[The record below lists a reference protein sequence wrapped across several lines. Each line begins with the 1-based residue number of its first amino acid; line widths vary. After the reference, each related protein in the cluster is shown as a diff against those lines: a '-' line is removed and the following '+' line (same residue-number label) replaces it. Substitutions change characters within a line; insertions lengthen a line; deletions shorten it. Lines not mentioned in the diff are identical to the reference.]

1 MIVIASAAAIFFGSI
16 AFIGLHISRS
26 ICNGIAPADDGP
38 PPGRAPSAVLVAGS
52 MLIGAA
58 LVLLHAPPLQIGIG
72 AIVIFALV
80 ACWFSDAL
88 CGIVPDLFTL
98 VPLAALLL
106 FSFAKRDWGT
116 IASAA
121 IVFLPFAGAAF
132 FSRGYGMGWGDAK
145 LVALSGAALG
155 APLALFALT
164 LACAAA
170 AAGHWLLRRARTPIA
185 FAPYIAAATAIALPL
200 GLAR

>member
-1 MIVIASAAAIFFGSI
+1 MIVLAVAAALFFGSI
-16 AFIGLHISRS
+16 AFIGLQVSRS
-26 ICNGIAPADDGP
+26 VCTGIAPADDGP
-38 PPGRAPSAVLVAGS
+38 APGRAPAPVLVIGS
-52 MLIGAA
+52 MLVGAA
-58 LVLLHAPPLQIGIG
+58 LVFLQCPPLQIGIG

-98 VPLAALLL
+98 APLAALLL
-106 FSFAKRDWGT
+106 FSLAHRNWGT
-116 IASAA
+116 IVSAA
-121 IVFLPFAGAAF
+121 IVFAPFAVAAF

-155 APLALFALT
+155 APLALLALT

-170 AAGHWLLRRARTPIA
+170 AVAHWLVRKARSPIA